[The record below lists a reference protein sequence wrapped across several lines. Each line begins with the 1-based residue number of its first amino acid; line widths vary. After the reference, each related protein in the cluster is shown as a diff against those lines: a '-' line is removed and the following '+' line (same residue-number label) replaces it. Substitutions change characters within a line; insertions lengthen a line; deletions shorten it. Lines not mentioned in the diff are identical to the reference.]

1 MAAGRICLGMIVG
14 VHGVRGH
21 LKIKAYTGNPAAL
34 DRYGPVSL
42 DDGRLLHLKVKSVS
56 AKGPVIATAQEVT
69 DRDEAELMRG
79 LELFIS
85 RDALP
90 PVANDEVY
98 HTDLIGL
105 DARGMDGEAIGVIVG
120 LHDFGA
126 GDIIEVKPPSGPTIM
141 LPFAPE
147 YRDEVKRNARPE
159 RPAGAGWWGRAGA
172 SRKLH
177 EWSERVVRDYPAGR
191 QSMAREDRAQQS
203 PCAGARRKRRGPP
216 HRAVQGRHRGG
227 YPP

>member
-34 DRYGPVSL
+34 DRYGPLSL

-56 AKGPVIATAQEVT
+56 AKGPVIAMAQEVT

-126 GDIIEVKPPSGPTIM
+126 GDIIEVKPPSGRTMM

-147 YRDEVKRNARPE
+147 YRDEVKPE
-159 RPAGAGWWGRAGA
+159 AGFVTLSPPPGMIELAGPEGNKETLDRRLDREKRKMLETRA
-172 SRKLH
+172 H
-177 EWSERVVRDYPAGR
+177 
-191 QSMAREDRAQQS
+191 
-203 PCAGARRKRRGPP
+203 RRS
-216 HRAVQGRHRGG
+216 
-227 YPP
+227 

>member
-34 DRYGPVSL
+34 DRYGPLSL

-56 AKGPVIATAQEVT
+56 AKGPVIAMAQEVT

-79 LELFIS
+79 FKLFIA

-90 PVANDEVY
+90 PAANDEVY

-126 GDIIEVKPPSGPTIM
+126 GDIIEVKPPSGPIKIAHLFD
-141 LPFAPE
+141 LPVFFKSSSCFNFLPSGLRLSSASTRVSAHSLNCSLQVFNDAP
-147 YRDEVKRNARPE
+147 
-159 RPAGAGWWGRAGA
+159 
-172 SRKLH
+172 SSSLIL
-177 EWSERVVRDYPAGR
+177 
-191 QSMAREDRAQQS
+191 
-203 PCAGARRKRRGPP
+203 
-216 HRAVQGRHRGG
+216 
-227 YPP
+227 

>member
-34 DRYGPVSL
+34 DRYGPLSL

-56 AKGPVIATAQEVT
+56 PKGTVIAVAQEVT
-69 DRDEAELMRG
+69 DRNEAELMRG
-79 LELFIS
+79 LELFIK

-90 PVANDEVY
+90 PTANDEVY
-98 HTDLIGL
+98 HTDLVGL
-105 DARGMDGEAIGVIVG
+105 EARDNDGVVIGVIVG

-126 GDIIEVKPPSGPTIM
+126 GDIIEVKPPSGPTMM

-147 YRDEVKRNARPE
+147 YRDEVRLEEGFVTLLPPQGMMELAGMDGKPE
-159 RPAGAGWWGRAGA
+159 NPGGRVDQCKAHSTQSKGA
-172 SRKLH
+172 S
-177 EWSERVVRDYPAGR
+177 E
-191 QSMAREDRAQQS
+191 
-203 PCAGARRKRRGPP
+203 
-216 HRAVQGRHRGG
+216 
-227 YPP
+227 

>member
-1 MAAGRICLGMIVG
+1 MATGRICIGMIVG

-34 DRYGPVSL
+34 DRYGPLSL
-42 DDGRLLHLKVKSVS
+42 DDGRLLHLKVNSVS
-56 AKGPVIATAQEVT
+56 AKGPVIAMAQEVT

-90 PVANDEVY
+90 PAENDEVY

-126 GDIIEVKPPSGPTIM
+126 GDIIEVKPPSGPTMM

-147 YRDEVKRNARPE
+147 YRDEVRP
-159 RPAGAGWWGRAGA
+159 GAGFVTLSPPPGMIELAGLEGKTDKPKRRPDREETQDTRNKGA
-172 SRKLH
+172 S
-177 EWSERVVRDYPAGR
+177 E
-191 QSMAREDRAQQS
+191 
-203 PCAGARRKRRGPP
+203 
-216 HRAVQGRHRGG
+216 
-227 YPP
+227 

>member
-34 DRYGPVSL
+34 DRYGPLSL

-56 AKGPVIATAQEVT
+56 AKGPVIAMAQEVT

-90 PVANDEVY
+90 PVENDEVY

-126 GDIIEVKPPSGPTIM
+126 GDIIEVKPPSGPTMM

-147 YRDEVKRNARPE
+147 YRDEVRPE
-159 RPAGAGWWGRAGA
+159 AGFVTLSPPPGMIELAGLEGKTDKPNRRPDRGEAQDTRNKGA
-172 SRKLH
+172 S
-177 EWSERVVRDYPAGR
+177 E
-191 QSMAREDRAQQS
+191 
-203 PCAGARRKRRGPP
+203 
-216 HRAVQGRHRGG
+216 
-227 YPP
+227 